1 MVTKNL
7 MIKQISNF
15 LSTEELKLAQE
26 YWLIKEA
33 FLNECLQCPNSK
45 STYADILSETLLKI
59 KTPIIENAIG
69 EKLLPTYSFS
79 RMYYKGGS
87 LDKHSDRPSCEVSIT
102 LNILADKDWKIWFH
116 ELDENRKIDSNKQPT
131 FLITKPG
138 AGAVYEGCKYEHWRE
153 PYEGNK
159 CMQIFLHYVRADGR
173 FKAFAMDGRKFLGQ
187 SKDQAMNNIWN
198 H

>member
-1 MVTKNL
+1 

-26 YWLIKEA
+26 YWLIKEN
-33 FLNECLQCPNSK
+33 FLNKCLQCPNSK
-45 STYADILSETLLKI
+45 STYADMLSETLLKI

-79 RMYYKGGS
+79 RMYYQGSS

-102 LNILADKDWKIWFH
+102 LNILADKDWEIWFH
-116 ELDENRKIDSNKQPT
+116 ELNEDKTINTNK
-131 FLITKPG
+131 KPMSFKTNNG
-138 AGAVYEGCKYEHWRE
+138 DALVYEGCKYEHWRE

-159 CMQIFLHYVRADGR
+159 CMQVFLHYVRANGR
-173 FKAFAMDGRKFLGQ
+173 FKAFAMDGRKFFGQ
-187 SKDQAMNNIWN
+187 NKSEALESIWN
-198 H
+198 KK

>member
-1 MVTKNL
+1 

-26 YWLIKEA
+26 YWLIKEN
-33 FLNECLQCPNSK
+33 FLNKCLQCPGSK
-45 STYADILSETLLKI
+45 SIYADILSETLLKI

-79 RMYYKGGS
+79 RMYYQGGS

-102 LNILADKDWKIWFH
+102 LNILADKDWEIWFH
-116 ELDENRKIDSNKQPT
+116 ELNEDNKIN
-131 FLITKPG
+131 INIKPFSFKTTPG
-138 AGAVYEGCKYEHWRE
+138 DALVYEGCKYEHWRE

-159 CMQIFLHYVRADGR
+159 CMQVFLHYVRANGR
-173 FKAFAMDGRKFLGQ
+173 FKAFAMDGRKFFGQ
-187 SKDQAMNNIWN
+187 TKSQALESIWN
-198 H
+198 KK